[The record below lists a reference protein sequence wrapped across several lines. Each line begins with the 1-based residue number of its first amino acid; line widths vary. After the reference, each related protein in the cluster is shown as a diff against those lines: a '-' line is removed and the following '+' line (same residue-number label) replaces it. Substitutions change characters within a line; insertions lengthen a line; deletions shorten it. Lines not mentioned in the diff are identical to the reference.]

1 MKRLFD
7 ILFSLMVLSLFFP
20 IGLLIALL
28 ILVSSPG
35 GVFFRQERIGL
46 HGKPFRLFK
55 FRSMRR
61 DSEKS
66 GTLTVGMKDSRITK
80 IGVFIRKF
88 KLDEFPQF
96 INVLVGNMS
105 VVGPRPEV
113 KEFVDLYTEE
123 QKKVLKVKPGIT
135 DYASIAYF
143 NENEILAKSNNPR
156 ETYIKE
162 VMPDK
167 IKINQKYLNNPTL
180 SHDFR
185 IIWKTII
192 RIFKK

>member
-20 IGLLIALL
+20 FGILIAIL

-35 GVFFRQERIGL
+35 GIFFRQERIGL

-123 QKKVLKVKPGIT
+123 QKKVLEVKPGIT

-180 SHDFR
+180 IHDFR

-192 RIFKK
+192 RIFKN

>member
-20 IGLLIALL
+20 FGILIALL
-28 ILVSSPG
+28 ILISSPG

-123 QKKVLKVKPGIT
+123 QKKVLEVKPGIT

-180 SHDFR
+180 IHDFR

-192 RIFKK
+192 RIFKN

>member
-20 IGLLIALL
+20 FGILIALL
-28 ILVSSPG
+28 ILISSPG

-123 QKKVLKVKPGIT
+123 QKKVLEVKPGIT

-162 VMPDK
+162 VLPDK

-180 SHDFR
+180 IHDFR

-192 RIFKK
+192 RIFKN

>member
-20 IGLLIALL
+20 FGILIALL
-28 ILVSSPG
+28 ILISSPG

-123 QKKVLKVKPGIT
+123 QKKVLEVKPGIT

-180 SHDFR
+180 IHDFS

-192 RIFKK
+192 RIFKN

>member
-20 IGLLIALL
+20 FGILIALL
-28 ILVSSPG
+28 ILISFPG

-123 QKKVLKVKPGIT
+123 QKKVLEVKPGIT

-162 VMPDK
+162 VLPDK

-180 SHDFR
+180 IHDFR

-192 RIFKK
+192 RIFKN